1 MKIFVRIVKI
11 YIMSIIVNQIVRI
24 KIAHVKIIIKILG
37 GMVVELIMIS
47 KETFVNTMERL
58 ETLDKNMDAIDA
70 AFKKLS
76 PDFCGFYITEPFDI
90 VVDLLKES
98 FKDKHDLLGYFVY
111 ELDYLHKF
119 HMGCVTQDNEP
130 IDLSTWDK
138 VYDHMVNIMEE
149 GD

>member
-11 YIMSIIVNQIVRI
+11 YIMSIIVNQIVHI
-24 KIAHVKIIIKILG
+24 KIVHVKIITKILS
-37 GMVVELIMIS
+37 GMVVGLIMIS

-58 ETLDKNMDAIDA
+58 ETLDKNIDAIDA